1 MLGRFSSARVTAYSF
16 LSTQKRWDH
25 ERWYGHLLETDIS
38 PYRWK
43 DHEAEWT
50 KPPNRTAEEV
60 EGHMKSIP
68 HLSFHSTYEC
78 LLFDAD
84 RLNPHLNR
92 KEFGNETKIRV
103 DKQANIVARGQRLL
117 REAKYAHRGR
127 DVEDSMV
134 ARIIDEEH
142 VKAEMKYVKCIR
154 ANEFAEDNR
163 LDILPGG
170 TPSSL
175 REKTRW
181 NLNQDLHPADMR
193 EINERLMAW
202 LPEKYH
208 IVYHDDFQTVAAN
221 DAKAKKE
228 MLEIID
234 QVEEEHRVEAKK
246 SGFEKELESECTR
259 LRNDVDPTRHITAEK
274 IKACKSL
281 DQLELWSR
289 QVHEY
294 SGDERI
300 YDIYARAAQLTKNSD
315 HAALV
320 EELRASYKQIPIKN
334 KI

>member
-1 MLGRFSSARVTAYSF
+1 MLGRFAATRTSCAF
-16 LSTQKRWDH
+16 LMTQKRWDH
-25 ERWYGHLLETDIS
+25 ERWYGHLIESDVM
-38 PYRWK
+38 PYRWQ
-43 DHEAEWT
+43 DRDPQWQE
-50 KPPNRTAEEV
+50 PPSRSVEEL
-60 EGHMKSIP
+60 EGHMKDVP
-68 HLSFHSTYEC
+68 NLSFHSTYEC

-84 RLNPHLNR
+84 RMNPHLNR
-92 KEFGNETKIRV
+92 KEFSNETKIRV

-117 REAKYAHRGR
+117 REGKYAHRGR

-134 ARIIDEEH
+134 ARIVDEEH
-142 VKAEMKYVKCIR
+142 VKAEMRYVKCIR
-154 ANEFAEDNR
+154 ANEVAEDNR

-181 NLNQDLHPADMR
+181 NLNQDLHPIDMR

-228 MLEIID
+228 MLQVID
-234 QVEEEHRVEAKK
+234 QVEEEHREEAKK
-246 SGFEKELESECTR
+246 SGFEKELEQECKR
-259 LRNDVDPTRHITAEK
+259 LRDDVDPTRHITK
-274 IKACKSL
+274 HRINACASL

-294 SGDERI
+294 SGDERVF
-300 YDIYARAAQLTKNSD
+300 DIYARAAQLTKNKD

-320 EELRASYKQIPIKN
+320 DELRASYQRTPIKN
-334 KI
+334 KL